1 MNKLGSSEEHTRILK
16 ETLLL
21 LGGSNFCRVW
31 RQETGM
37 ALNIR
42 TGTPFKYG
50 LVGGADIIGIL
61 NDGRF
66 LAIEIKSGNAVQ
78 SKEQKNFEAMIKKFG
93 GVYFV
98 ATSCDEALKKLT
110 ESLSST

>member
-1 MNKLGSSEEHTRILK
+1 
-16 ETLLL
+16 
-21 LGGSNFCRVW
+21 
-31 RQETGM
+31 M

-50 LVGGADIIGIL
+50 LTGSADIIGIL

-66 LAIEIKSGNAVQ
+66 LAIEIKSGNATQ

-98 ATSCDEALKKLT
+98 VRSAEDALKMLT
-110 ESLSST
+110 ESFAD